1 MSRKNAIGGT
11 LLFFIA
17 TTLFASSPLGLK
29 TALRV
34 ERLLSS
40 LSDETQVVENVEWH
54 WSERGNGEAFVF
66 LHGFAGNRNHW
77 TRVARGLPFKVRL
90 LIPDLPGFGDTT
102 VDTEAPDYGVDQQL
116 LRLVK
121 WLDRLNLR
129 KVHIGGHS
137 MGGRLA
143 FLFASRFPDRVL
155 SLYLMC
161 PSGITEG
168 RTSEFHKHLKETGVN
183 LALPE
188 DMEQFEALNQLA
200 FQKLPWIP
208 PPLYRQLARDLF
220 VRRSEHERIW
230 QHLKK
235 PAMSLELLT
244 ASLPPVKITTVWGKE
259 DRLLSPSVVPIL
271 KAALPT
277 MTVNVLEDVGHM
289 PLVEVPTLIADSIA
303 QHLTP
308 QKSQ

>member
-1 MSRKNAIGGT
+1 MSRKSAIGGI

-17 TTLFASSPLGLK
+17 VTLFASSPLGLK
-29 TALRV
+29 TALKA
-34 ERLLSS
+34 ERFLSS
-40 LSDETQVVENVEWH
+40 LSDETQVVEGVEWH
-54 WSERGNGEAFVF
+54 WSERGHGEVLVL

-77 TRVARGLPFKVRL
+77 TRVAKGLSSEVRL
-90 LIPDLPGFGDTT
+90 LIPDLPGFGEST
-102 VDTEAPDYGVDQQL
+102 VGTQAPDYGVDQQL
-116 LRLVK
+116 SRLLK
-121 WLDRLNLR
+121 WLDALNLR

-168 RTSEFHKHLKETGVN
+168 RKSEFHKHLSETGIN

-188 DMEQFEALNQLA
+188 DLDQFEALNQLA
-200 FQKLPWIP
+200 FHKLPWIP

-220 VRRSEHERIW
+220 VRRSTHQKIW
-230 QHLKK
+230 EHLKR

-244 ASLPPVKITTVWGKE
+244 ASLPPIKTTTVWGQE
-259 DRLLSPSVVPIL
+259 DRLLSPTVVPIL
-271 KAALPT
+271 QAALPN
-277 MTVNVLEDVGHM
+277 MAAVVMEDIGHM
-289 PLVEVPTLIADSIA
+289 PLVEAPVLVADSIA
-303 QHLTP
+303 KHLSP
-308 QKSQ
+308 PNSQ